1 MKRSDLLERFKEYI
15 KKEELIRPGQ
25 KVVIGL
31 SGGADS
37 VCLFNLLSDISREYD
52 LTILPVHVNHGIRG
66 KEADRDENF
75 AKSICEKKGTDF
87 IACSIDAPAFASEH
101 SLTLEEAARFLR
113 YEVLEA
119 VAKDEDA
126 DSIALAHHM
135 DDQAETVL
143 MNLFRGSGATGL
155 SGIRPRQGMK
165 IRPLLF
171 ATKKEILLYLKEN
184 RIRFV
189 EDSTN
194 FSKDHTRNRMRLELF
209 PLIEELYPRAK
220 SHIASAAEDVGVW
233 RDHIEKEAKQI
244 RSGIK
249 GKDKRSKHGDNELKD
264 SVLIDRQTFLKNPR
278 AIREEWLRQAVAEV
292 IPARKDVTRD
302 HYLGIIDLLE
312 SEVTGR
318 RIDLPRGCCAI
329 RTYDGVLIGQKS
341 ATLSDSSDE
350 KTETESF
357 QRALEIPGTVKG
369 PEDTENTYFVTEL
382 FDANIFNEEI
392 DIFSEEKDYTKYIDY
407 DKIETGL
414 VLRHPRE
421 GDYFILDGSCKKKKL
436 SRYFIDQ
443 KVPKEQRSKK
453 LVIADGSHIVWAL
466 PDRLSEHYKVTENTT
481 RVLKISRECEGV
493 PVGKKLV

>member
-1 MKRSDLLERFKEYI
+1 
-15 KKEELIRPGQ
+15 
-25 KVVIGL
+25 
-31 SGGADS
+31 
-37 VCLFNLLSDISREYD
+37 
-52 LTILPVHVNHGIRG
+52 
-66 KEADRDENF
+66 
-75 AKSICEKKGTDF
+75 
-87 IACSIDAPAFASEH
+87 
-101 SLTLEEAARFLR
+101 LEEAARFLR

-119 VAKDEDA
+119 VARDEDA

-155 SGIRPRQGMK
+155 SGIRPRQGMR

-184 RIRFV
+184 KTIFV

-194 FSKDHTRNRMRLELF
+194 FSKDHTRNRMRLELL

-220 SHIASAAEDVGVW
+220 SHIASAAEDIGVW

-244 RSGIK
+244 RGGIK
-249 GKDKRSKHGDNELKD
+249 GKDKRPNHGDNELKD
-264 SVLIDRQTFLKNPR
+264 SVLIDRQAFLKNPR

-318 RIDLPRGCCAI
+318 RIDLPRGCCAV
-329 RTYDGVLIGQKS
+329 RTYDGVVIGQKS
-341 ATLSDSSDE
+341 ATLPDSSDE

-407 DKIETGL
+407 DKIEIGL
-414 VLRHPRE
+414 VLRHPRK
-421 GDYFILDGSCKKKKL
+421 GDYFIMDGSGKKKKL

-443 KVPKEQRSKK
+443 KVPKEQRSKE

-481 RVLKISRECEGV
+481 RVLKISRECEGL
-493 PVGKKLV
+493 PVGKEFGKELG